1 MRLLVLT
8 TEPISAEQLRN
19 ALPAGT
25 DPAGAEV
32 LIVAPALNQSGLRF
46 WLSDADEAIG
56 KAQAVGAQ
64 TLEQLG
70 DAGISARA
78 DTGEGDPLEA
88 AQDALRTFEADRIVI
103 FSHPGDEQ
111 RYRED
116 VADSELR
123 ERFGIPVDRAV
134 VSDDSAA

>member
-8 TEPISAEQLRN
+8 TEPISAAQLRA
-19 ALPAGT
+19 ALPAET
-25 DPAGAEV
+25 DPADAEV
-32 LIVAPALNQSGLRF
+32 LIVAPALHQSGLRF
-46 WLSDADEAIG
+46 WLSDADEAID
-56 KAQAVGAQ
+56 KAKAVGAE
-64 TLEQLG
+64 TLERLG

-88 AQDALRTFEADRIVI
+88 AQDALRTFPADRIVI

-116 VADSELR
+116 VDDSELR
-123 ERFGIPVDRAV
+123 ERFGIPVDRAAV
-134 VSDDSAA
+134 